1 MHKENENSY
10 TFKLYTRGALRANLL
25 KILATKLHEG
35 APRCED
41 IRRTVIG
48 HLSLVIG
55 RALKNGHW

>member
-48 HLSLVIG
+48 E
-55 RALKNGHW
+55 